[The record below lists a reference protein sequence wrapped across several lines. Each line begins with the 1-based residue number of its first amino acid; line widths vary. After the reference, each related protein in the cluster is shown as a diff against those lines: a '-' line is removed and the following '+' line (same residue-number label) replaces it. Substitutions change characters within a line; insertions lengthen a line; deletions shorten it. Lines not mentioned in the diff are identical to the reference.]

1 MEEKDIYRELSGKLI
16 KVFGRE
22 TLLEES
28 LTQSEI
34 MMMVENLVKS
44 QGLENVTEDHLQGI
58 KEIMDGEHDIAFH
71 MTGFS
76 NLYHYLK

>member
-1 MEEKDIYRELSGKLI
+1 MIPVL
-16 KVFGRE
+16 F
-22 TLLEES
+22 
-28 LTQSEI
+28 LTMDSAHSS

-76 NLYHYLK
+76 NLYYYLK

>member
-1 MEEKDIYRELSGKLI
+1 
-16 KVFGRE
+16 
-22 TLLEES
+22 
-28 LTQSEI
+28 